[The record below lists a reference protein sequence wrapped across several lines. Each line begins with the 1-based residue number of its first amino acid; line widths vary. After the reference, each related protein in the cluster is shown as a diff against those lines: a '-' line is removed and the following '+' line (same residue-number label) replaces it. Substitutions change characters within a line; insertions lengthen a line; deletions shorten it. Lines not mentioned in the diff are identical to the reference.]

1 MKPRTKRNLATVIG
15 IGIGLAGVTLLV
27 FPLLWKL
34 PDGRP
39 KIADS
44 IDTKQ
49 GEIQPVDLGSLKPLL
64 KLRLQRPLVDPVK
77 KTKKP
82 IKEPKRPATK
92 PWPKFELSCVF
103 IGNNSQLAVFKLN
116 QKSHSCVE
124 GDTFGEVKVVEI
136 GSDSVTVEFSGESRV
151 VELPEDDQGVVQ

>member
-15 IGIGLAGVTLLV
+15 IGIGVAGVALLV
-27 FPLLWKL
+27 FPLLWKQ

-39 KIADS
+39 KFADS

-49 GEIQPVDLGSLKPLL
+49 GEIQPVDLSSLKPLL

-82 IKEPKRPATK
+82 IKA
-92 PWPKFELSCVF
+92 
-103 IGNNSQLAVFKLN
+103 
-116 QKSHSCVE
+116 CVE
-124 GDTFGEVKVVEI
+124 GDTFCEVKVVEI

-151 VELPEDDQGVVQ
+151 VELPEDEQGVVQ